1 MNETVISEGIS
12 LKNTVLQGNHFGA
25 YVGPFLVGMKIV
37 EPLGTGGWDGTGTT
51 LRAIAVVDDGNFMEW
66 DFHCGSAITEYS
78 SADALY
84 AAALDACYAET
95 HNNLDEFMADLGY
108 ETINKATRDFA
119 ACKKAKEDFEA
130 CGIDN
135 VCDWIE
141 ETFPQELF

>member
-84 AAALDACYAET
+84 AAALDACIIENY
-95 HNNLDEFMADLGY
+95 NNYCEFALDYDLDSDEAIRIY
-108 ETINKATRDFA
+108 NLCIQSKQ
-119 ACKKAKEDFEA
+119 DFEA
-130 CGIDN
+130 CGITD
-135 VCDWIE
+135 VCTWIE